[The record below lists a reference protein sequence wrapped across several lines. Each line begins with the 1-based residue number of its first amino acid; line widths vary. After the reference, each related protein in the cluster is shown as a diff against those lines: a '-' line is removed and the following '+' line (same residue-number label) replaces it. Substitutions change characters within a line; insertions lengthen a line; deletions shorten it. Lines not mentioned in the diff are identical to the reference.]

1 MNEPID
7 AGMDQKAEKMWM
19 TAAVP
24 CSFGP
29 ISDNDDD
36 LKRWWGWGLMIE
48 TRAQSWLLQAVFGP
62 GYDDDDDV

>member
-1 MNEPID
+1 MTEPID

-36 LKRWWGWGLMIE
+36 LKRWWGRGLMIE
-48 TRAQSWLLQAVFGP
+48 TRAQS
-62 GYDDDDDV
+62 